1 MTSLSADLWRWLALA
16 GAAIA
21 ILAFEWHQRRRQTA
35 RQRHVT
41 MRERWLDA
49 LMARPG
55 QEIVAVQTLRNSLMA
70 ASIVASTT
78 VIAIMGTIS
87 LVGPVAAHL
96 ALRLTES
103 PEEAAVR
110 PVQLAIGALLVIVL
124 FTAFL
129 FATQSARF
137 YNHLSYLVGFGA
149 AATDD
154 DRVTARH
161 YVALA
166 GRYYSDS
173 LRTMVYLAP
182 LVVGLFE
189 PLAVLPGA
197 LAVILVL
204 AYFDR
209 RHPSA

>member
-1 MTSLSADLWRWLALA
+1 MAGDAWRWLALA
-16 GAAIA
+16 LSAGA
-21 ILAFEWHQRRRQTA
+21 ILAFEAYQRRRQTA

-41 MRERWLDA
+41 MRERWLEA

-87 LVGPVAAHL
+87 LVGPVAAHI
-96 ALRLTES
+96 ALRTVES
-103 PEEAAVR
+103 PGEAAIR
-110 PVQLAIGALLVIVL
+110 PVQLAIGALLVVVL
-124 FTAFL
+124 FAAFL

-137 YNHLSYLVGFGA
+137 YNHLSYLVGFGT

-154 DRVTARH
+154 DRITARH

-182 LVVGLFE
+182 LVIGLIS

-197 LAVILVL
+197 VIVIAVLSW
-204 AYFDR
+204 FDSR
-209 RHPSA
+209 QPTA